1 MCETETINRKA
12 SHVSHGGSD
21 IKGLLGDTPESVPKR
36 YEGWTLVNRMRGWKT
51 LTDALKHSVIAEVR
65 EGKAYYDGKTLFHE
79 KPSEGESFNVSVDIY
94 QSPEGKVRAYCH
106 ACGSEYCI
114 HAWEG
119 LQGALKSVALSV
131 LEMECGD
138 FIEAIK
144 ILKGLPSEEKEKLL
158 RYRGIDT
165 EDLSNYLWELTERN
179 QKEFK
184 EGYGGAI
191 KDIALF
197 P

>member
-36 YEGWTLVNRMRGWKT
+36 YEGWTLVNRMREWKT
-51 LTDALKHSVIAEVR
+51 KEDMDRYAKLPLEAKKENLGIGMGFDVIVEV
-65 EGKAYYDGKTLFHE
+65 
-79 KPSEGESFNVSVDIY
+79 Y

-179 QKEFK
+179 QEEFK
-184 EGYGGAI
+184 ERYGSAI
-191 KDIALF
+191 KDIAFF